1 MDDSRDLYRG
11 AAEAGPQGPDQ
22 DQAGYR
28 WPQDE
33 RARYLAK
40 AASLGHVVAEE
51 PPDIRRP

>member
-1 MDDSRDLYRG
+1 MDDSRDFSRG
-11 AAEAGPQGPDQ
+11 AEEAAPECPDQ
-22 DQAGYR
+22 DQAAYR

-40 AASLGHVVAEE
+40 AASLGQVVAEE